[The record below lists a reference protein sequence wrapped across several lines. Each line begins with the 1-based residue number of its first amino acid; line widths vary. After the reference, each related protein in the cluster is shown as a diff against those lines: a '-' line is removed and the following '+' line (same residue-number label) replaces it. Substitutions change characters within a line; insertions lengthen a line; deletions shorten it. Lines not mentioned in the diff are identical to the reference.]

1 MKRKLAAVLS
11 MAMVL
16 GTLAAPVMGVSAEEE
31 KTVVTIFHHIG
42 EQAARDAMDA
52 ICAALE
58 EKYPDVDYEMQG
70 MDQSQFD
77 NMLKTKLVG
86 GDVPDLVMGVPKLYK
101 DLIDAGHFQD
111 ITDEDFVQN
120 FDPELIESLKID
132 GKLYSV
138 PYNGGGMGVFYSK
151 KVFEEN
157 GLEIPKTHE
166 EMMEVAQT
174 IQDSGIYAFAR
185 GFQDGWPAECEI
197 QADLYGTFQM
207 ENPTIF
213 ADIQSGEKKFSDYPG
228 FYDVMERTKE
238 RLSFESG
245 DTFGTDA
252 AKARAMLINGEAGM
266 FIGGDWDTTE
276 FINAGA
282 GEDIGFFPLPGNT
295 EGEPVLGFAPRG
307 FYMVT
312 SASEHK
318 EEAINFIEFLT
329 SDEGMEIYQQ
339 YSTFI
344 PYNANSDTSEL
355 PSLVQDW
362 LKPVAEG
369 NYYNYEAEDIFTG
382 QYDATFR
389 TWQEEF
395 AADEERNVD
404 EFIENLDEQMA
415 AIG

>member
-1 MKRKLAAVLS
+1 
-11 MAMVL
+11 
-16 GTLAAPVMGVSAEEE
+16 
-31 KTVVTIFHHIG
+31 
-42 EQAARDAMDA
+42 
-52 ICAALE
+52 
-58 EKYPDVDYEMQG
+58 
-70 MDQSQFD
+70 
-77 NMLKTKLVG
+77 
-86 GDVPDLVMGVPKLYK
+86 
-101 DLIDAGHFQD
+101 
-111 ITDEDFVQN
+111 
-120 FDPELIESLKID
+120 
-132 GKLYSV
+132 
-138 PYNGGGMGVFYSK
+138 
-151 KVFEEN
+151 
-157 GLEIPKTHE
+157 
-166 EMMEVAQT
+166 
-174 IQDSGIYAFAR
+174 
-185 GFQDGWPAECEI
+185 
-197 QADLYGTFQM
+197 
-207 ENPTIF
+207 
-213 ADIQSGEKKFSDYPG
+213 
-228 FYDVMERTKE
+228 
-238 RLSFESG
+238 
-245 DTFGTDA
+245 
-252 AKARAMLINGEAGM
+252 MLINGEAGM

-404 EFIENLDEQMA
+404 EFIEKLDEQMA